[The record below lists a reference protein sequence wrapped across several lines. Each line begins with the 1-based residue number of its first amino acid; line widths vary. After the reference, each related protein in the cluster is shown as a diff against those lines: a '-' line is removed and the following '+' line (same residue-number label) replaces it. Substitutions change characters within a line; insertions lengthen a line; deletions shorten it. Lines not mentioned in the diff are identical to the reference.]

1 MPDTVLKTAQEKMD
15 KGIDHLHHQFSGV
28 RTGRA
33 NPNILHRIMVPYYG
47 APTPI
52 LQVASIA
59 ATDAQTLTVTP
70 YDKNVLVDLEKS
82 IMEANLGF
90 NPTNDGNVVRIAV
103 PALTEERRKEYV
115 KLVKAHAEESKVA
128 IRNARRDA
136 MSAAKKLEISEG
148 EIAVLEEK
156 IQKLTDSYITKID
169 SELKAKETDIM
180 TV

>member
-1 MPDTVLKTAQEKMD
+1 MPDTVLQVAQDKMD

-70 YDKNVLVDLEKS
+70 YDKNVLADLEKA

-115 KLVKAHAEESKVA
+115 KLIKTYAEESKVA

-136 MSAAKKLEISEG
+136 MTAAKKLEISEG
-148 EIAVLEEK
+148 EVSILEEK
-156 IQKLTDSYITKID
+156 IQKLTDTYIAKVD
-169 SELKAKETDIM
+169 SELKVKETDIM

>member
-1 MPDTVLKTAQEKMD
+1 MPDTVLQSAQEKMD

-33 NPNILHRIMVPYYG
+33 NPNVLNRIMVPYYG

-70 YDKNVLVDLEKS
+70 YDKNVLADLEKA
-82 IMEANLGF
+82 ILEANLGF

-128 IRNARRDA
+128 VRNARRDA
-136 MSAAKKLEISEG
+136 MTAAKKLEVSEG

-156 IQKLTDSYITKID
+156 IQKLTDSYIAKID
-169 SELKAKETDIM
+169 AELKTKETDIM